1 MMPKRKNFY
10 RPQTHKKGK
19 FCITPGLKGFI
30 CTCNIMNE
38 KECVRESYNIMNE
51 FSAKLFP
58 EMKEPETAENVEAS
72 EVEDEL
78 AKEIEELKSSDDKTE
93 QRKFS
98 VVNTDIKGVV
108 FIKTTLDDPVKLA
121 HSILAEIADTKQQ
134 RTRFLLRMIPVEAVC
149 RATVEDI
156 KAAAVI
162 LFKKHFKCDSTT
174 FSIIFNRRQND
185 NIDRMELVRELALLV
200 TDCNP
205 LHQANLKEPNL
216 AVVVEV
222 IRGICCLSVVPDY
235 YKLRK
240 YNLLELTNPTESG
253 KKAEE
258 KDTHSTDTENS
269 EKKGD
274 GSSETTATND
284 VNPDLGAQNPAVE
297 TTILKDEKER

>member
-1 MMPKRKNFY
+1 
-10 RPQTHKKGK
+10 
-19 FCITPGLKGFI
+19 
-30 CTCNIMNE
+30 
-38 KECVRESYNIMNE
+38 
-51 FSAKLFP
+51 
-58 EMKEPETAENVEAS
+58 
-72 EVEDEL
+72 
-78 AKEIEELKSSDDKTE
+78 
-93 QRKFS
+93 
-98 VVNTDIKGVV
+98 
-108 FIKTTLDDPVKLA
+108 
-121 HSILAEIADTKQQ
+121 
-134 RTRFLLRMIPVEAVC
+134 
-149 RATVEDI
+149 
-156 KAAAVI
+156 
-162 LFKKHFKCDSTT
+162 
-174 FSIIFNRRQND
+174 
-185 NIDRMELVRELALLV
+185 MELVRELALLV

-269 EKKGD
+269 EKKDD

-297 TTILKDEKER
+297 TTILKDEKERES